1 MLIKHW
7 IFDYTDYMDETIT
20 DKINKLAVATSDGN
34 NYKLYLFEITANKL
48 KD

>member
-1 MLIKHW
+1 
-7 IFDYTDYMDETIT
+7 MDETLT

-48 KD
+48 KDNPEVYNLSLIHI